1 MAELRR
7 VDPKTL
13 VPNPNNLR
21 RSVPDPRADHQ
32 LALNI
37 KTVGVIHPPCV
48 RELEDGRLMI
58 VAGHRRVR
66 ASIAAKLGEI
76 EVHVRQGDEKTHAMA
91 AVAENVVREGMSE
104 SDQWNG
110 VLDMRESGAS
120 DTEICRAFMFTPGYL
135 RGLALL
141 SKMHAPIIAA
151 IDAGIGPSHQ
161 ERSAIARTPVER
173 QRDVWSE
180 IWAESGEGDPA
191 DYQMTAEDFE
201 YFDWSDFV
209 RALDQ
214 TELYARDFAF
224 DEKTAAEAG
233 VVWEEDLFAQGGED
247 NRYCT
252 SYPAMFKAQTLW
264 AQKELPEGGRLVSAN
279 EYGNASVPEGYRN
292 VGYWESALEGDTPIS
307 WVRAD
312 TLEIKSGH
320 MRFVPGRA
328 DDGDTTGAFNVTT
341 VPVSNAP
348 KERADISG
356 TGHKLIGEV
365 RTQALREA
373 LSAAR
378 EDVDPWDLV
387 GAFVL
392 ALNAKNVVVHGDDTY
407 DCYGGGSARDRAVAR
422 LFPEGVLVRDPA
434 TLREAAV
441 DVLAS
446 FMNCDV
452 SMHSGSGMAAQLLG
466 VLFGADAHMPNMAF
480 EEFLKT
486 YSKPG
491 IAKVMKSEGLDEQP
505 TGKAMR
511 EALLAHVGKGRWV
524 PEAAGFSEAI
534 PAWKAELARKEKSA
548 AARAEMK
555 ARLEEDDGDDEEED
569 GDLILDGQ
577 DPDIEGDDS
586 AGDQDAVSDEVL
598 PTDGEAD
605 EGEPAAAS
613 DAEPSEDPRIPG
625 ELAALAR
632 AMPERLQI
640 ITV

>member
-13 VPNPNNLR
+13 VPNPNNPR
-21 RSVPDPRADHQ
+21 RSKVDPRAEYQ
-32 LALNI
+32 MALNT
-37 KTVGVIHPPCV
+37 KTIGQIQPPCV

-66 ASIAAKLGEI
+66 ACIAAKIPEI
-76 EVHVRQGDEKTHAMA
+76 DVYVREGDDKTHAMA
-91 AVAENVVREGMSE
+91 AVAENVVRESMSE

-110 VLDMRESGAS
+110 VVELRNAGAS
-120 DTEICRAFMFTPGYL
+120 DTEICRTFMITPGYL

-141 SKMHAPIIAA
+141 AKMHAPIIAA

-161 ERSAIARTPVER
+161 ERNAIARTPVER

-180 IWAESGEGDPA
+180 IWAESGEGDADPA

-209 RALDQ
+209 RTLDQ

-224 DEKTAAEAG
+224 DETTAKEAG
-233 VVWEEDLFAQGGED
+233 VVWEEDLFGQGDED

-320 MRFVPGRA
+320 MRFVPGRE

-348 KERADISG
+348 MERADISG
-356 TGHKLIGEV
+356 TGLKLVGEV

-392 ALNAKNVVVHGDDTY
+392 ALSANNVTIQGDHTY
-407 DCYGGGSARDRAVAR
+407 DPYGGGSARDRAVGR
-422 LFPEGVLVRDPA
+422 VFPEGVLVRDPA

-441 DVLAS
+441 DVLTS

-452 SMHSGSGMAAQLLG
+452 SMHSGSGMPAQLLG
-466 VLFGADAHMPNMAF
+466 VLFGADALMSNMAF

-491 IAKVMKSEGLDEQP
+491 ITKVMKAEGLEEKP

-534 PAWKAELARKEKSA
+534 PAWKAELARKAKSA
-548 AARAEMK
+548 AARTEFK
-555 ARLEEDDGDDEEED
+555 ARMKEEIVEVDDTEEEEVVDEEESD
-569 GDLILDGQ
+569 DRAPVELIEPADS
-577 DPDIEGDDS
+577 PD
-586 AGDQDAVSDEVL
+586 
-598 PTDGEAD
+598 AD
-605 EGEPAAAS
+605 EGSSAIPAAPVS
-613 DAEPSEDPRIPG
+613 KCQVDPRIPR
-625 ELAALAR
+625 ELTELAR
-632 AMPERLQI
+632 AMPDHFEVV
-640 ITV
+640 TV